1 MLQLPVRGHLDDVP
15 KFGEIQ
21 SALGCLKCR
30 KSAGESGVLPEL
42 LLSTGPVIVDK
53 LMQLF
58 ALVWRDRCVVRDWCN
73 ALIVPVPKKG
83 NHK

>member
-1 MLQLPVRGHLDDVP
+1 MSSLLQLLVRGHLDDVP
-15 KFGEIQ
+15 SLGVIQ
-21 SALGCLKCR
+21 SALGCLKCH

-42 LLSTGPVIVDK
+42 LMSISPVK

-58 ALVWRDRCVVRDWCN
+58 ALVWRDGCVVRDWCN
-73 ALIVPVPKKG
+73 TLIVPVPKKG